1 MTLQELLTAALQ
13 QLDRGTDAQTLET
26 WRDKL
31 TRYLNDAIID
41 LTDMVR
47 PRRTEQTEILRG
59 TIDLDALTRPCIKV
73 TALRQGEKRLPFYYG
88 AGTSFIHIPGAA
100 DGPATLTYRYMPP
113 MLAADTD
120 VPELPEYSHGALVT
134 YAVARERA
142 AGDAAA
148 AAQAGFQLYAQMRRA
163 LRRHAGELDAY
174 RFENIY

>member
-41 LTDMVR
+41 MTDAVQ
-47 PRRTEQTEILRG
+47 PRRTEQTEILCG
-59 TIDLDALTRPCIKV
+59 TIDLAGLERPCIKV
-73 TALRQGEKRLPFYYG
+73 TALWKDGKRLPFYYG
-88 AGTSFIHIPGAA
+88 AGTSLIRVPCTA
-100 DGPATLTYRYMPP
+100 DGPAALTYRYMPA

-120 VPELPEYSHGALVT
+120 VPELPEPCHGALVT

-148 AAQAGFQLYAQMRRA
+148 AAQAGSQLYSQMRRA